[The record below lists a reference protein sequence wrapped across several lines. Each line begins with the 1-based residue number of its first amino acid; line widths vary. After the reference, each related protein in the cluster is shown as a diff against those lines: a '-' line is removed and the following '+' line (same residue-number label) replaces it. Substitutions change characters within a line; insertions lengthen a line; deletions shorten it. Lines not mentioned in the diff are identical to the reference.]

1 LVFAVDGNDHYTYAP
16 TDKNKRT
23 WPFDKDYYLLLN
35 FAIEKDIDP
44 TFEQGDLSIDYV
56 RVYDEENKLIWSDE
70 FN

>member
-1 LVFAVDGNDHYTYAP
+1 MVFAVDGEKHYTYAP

-35 FAIEKDIDP
+35 FAIEKDIDS

-56 RVYDEENKLIWSDE
+56 RVYDEENDLIWSDE

>member
-1 LVFAVDGNDHYTYAP
+1 MQNAP
-16 TDKNKRT
+16 ANKNKRA

-35 FAIEKDIDP
+35 FAIEKDIDS

-56 RVYDEENKLIWSDE
+56 RVYDEENNLIWSDE